1 MAFLL
6 DEAGVDINAV
16 STFGHRINKRTGD
29 ENGTPL
35 HAAVRSGK
43 EDNIMFL
50 LDRGADT
57 ERTNVRGMTP
67 LEYAKNYDFDMG
79 IRILEE
85 WTGSMGSGVT
95 SH

>member
-6 DEAGVDINAV
+6 DKVGIDINTV
-16 STFGHRINKRTGD
+16 STFGYRINKRTGD

-50 LDRGADT
+50 LERGADT
-57 ERTNVRGMTP
+57 ERTNVRGITP
-67 LEYAKNYDFDMG
+67 LEYAKQYHFDMG
-79 IRILEE
+79 VRVLEK
-85 WTGSMGSGVT
+85 WAGSMGSESI

>member
-50 LDRGADT
+50 LNRGADT

-67 LEYAKNYDFDMG
+67 LEYAKRYHFDMG
-79 IRILEE
+79 TKILEQ
-85 WTGSMGSGVT
+85 WAGNMGSGAT
-95 SH
+95 GH